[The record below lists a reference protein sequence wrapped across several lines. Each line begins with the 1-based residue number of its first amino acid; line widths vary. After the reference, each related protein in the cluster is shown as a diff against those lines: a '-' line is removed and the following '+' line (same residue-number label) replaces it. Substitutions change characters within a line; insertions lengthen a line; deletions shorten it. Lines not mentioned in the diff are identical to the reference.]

1 MASKVPFLTKD
12 RIAEVVFEA
21 ENEALE
27 GVLSRPNWKPGQQ
40 NRPNNVF
47 RPDGEVEKF
56 LFNKVQE
63 VTERSF
69 KMGQGRYGNNNANRG
84 NKMNVGG
91 VRKSRRGRRN
101 NRRNTRRS

>member
-1 MASKVPFLTKD
+1 MASKAPCLTKE
-12 RIAEVVFEA
+12 RIADIVFEA

-63 VTERSF
+63 VTERCY
-69 KMGQGRYGNNNANRG
+69 KMGQGRYGNNNPNR
-84 NKMNVGG
+84 NVKGG
-91 VRKSRRGRRN
+91 RTRRQRSSKRK
-101 NRRNTRRS
+101 TRRS